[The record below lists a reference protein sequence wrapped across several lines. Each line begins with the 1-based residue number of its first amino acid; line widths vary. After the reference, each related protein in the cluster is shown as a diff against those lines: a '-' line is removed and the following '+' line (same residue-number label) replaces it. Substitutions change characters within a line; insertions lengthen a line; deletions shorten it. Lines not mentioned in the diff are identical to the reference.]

1 MQDEVDE
8 KSDKFHE
15 KAGLGAAR
23 KKGGRII
30 PITPHPSPI
39 PLRSPRP
46 KIRWVNDTTPFL
58 AAAQPASSPPT
69 TTRRP
74 IRDLPDELI
83 SQIAAGEVVERP
95 ASVVRELVDN
105 ALDAGATQITVRLS
119 AGGVRLITVED
130 DGGGIPQEELPVALR
145 RHATSK
151 ITNLNDLETVATMG
165 FRGEALAAIA
175 SVSEMALLSRPAAQA
190 SAFLLDARSGEL
202 RPAARST
209 GTTVEVK
216 ELFFS
221 TPARRKFLKTDATE
235 LAHCIESVRRHALAR
250 PDVGFAIW
258 HEGKLVEQWRA
269 TFVPGQGDP
278 QDAHD
283 ALARR
288 LSDVLGEDFVTQ
300 SVAVQ
305 HRVGPVTVTGRAGL
319 PDAARSRPDHQY
331 CYVNG
336 RFVRDK
342 VLTHAARSAY
352 EDVLHGHKQPIY
364 ALYVEI
370 DPARV
375 DVNVHP
381 TKIEVRFRDSREVHQ
396 AVRHAVEN
404 ALAAPRAAALAAA
417 AAAPNP
423 SAAGDGE
430 HFKPQTPQ
438 APVWNA
444 QAAIKFEE
452 RGHRVED
459 LQALWGPRSATPASP
474 VADPASGAAMG
485 GLWAPSAQADAP
497 AAWATPAASH
507 ASATPWDSA
516 PAAQTAA
523 PVAGSP
529 TEPLA
534 SNPPTAWPVG
544 RDGNETAWP
553 LGKAVAQLHGVY
565 ILAENA
571 QGMVVVDMHA
581 AHERIVYERLKA
593 QVDSGARIASQPL
606 LIPATFAATPQE
618 VATAEESAD
627 VLATLGLEV
636 VPFSPKT
643 LAVRAVPIT
652 LAQGD
657 PVELARSVL
666 AELAAHDATTVVQRA
681 RNEILGTMACH
692 GAVRANRK
700 LTIDEMNALLRQME
714 TTDRSDQ
721 CNHGRPTWR
730 QLSMKE
736 LDALF
741 LRGR

>member
-1 MQDEVDE
+1 MND
-8 KSDKFHE
+8 
-15 KAGLGAAR
+15 
-23 KKGGRII
+23 I
-30 PITPHPSPI
+30 PS
-39 PLRSPRP
+39 S
-46 KIRWVNDTTPFL
+46 L
-58 AAAQPASSPPT
+58 AAAHPAASSATSPT

-105 ALDAGATQITVRLS
+105 ALDAGATQISVRLS

-175 SVSEMALLSRPAAQA
+175 SVSEMSLLSRPTAQA

-269 TFVPGQGDP
+269 TFVPGQGDV
-278 QDAHD
+278 QD

-417 AAAPNP
+417 AGAAA
-423 SAAGDGE
+423 SADTGSTTHGSME
-430 HFKPQTPQ
+430 SFKPNQPLTLNRQ
-438 APVWNA
+438 A

-452 RGHRVED
+452 RGHHVAD
-459 LQALWGPRSATPASP
+459 LQALWGPRKEDASTGPAGLSAPLVNWGAEAANTTDAGAMPQPVAPASFNP
-474 VADPASGAAMG
+474 PA
-485 GLWAPSAQADAP
+485 
-497 AAWATPAASH
+497 AAWANTSTTNEA
-507 ASATPWDSA
+507 
-516 PAAQTAA
+516 
-523 PVAGSP
+523 
-529 TEPLA
+529 
-534 SNPPTAWPVG
+534 AWPQG
-544 RDGNETAWP
+544 RDGNDAAWP

-571 QGMVVVDMHA
+571 QGMVIVDMHA
-581 AHERIVYERLKA
+581 AHERIVYERLKS

-618 VATAEESAD
+618 VATAEDSAE
-627 VLATLGLEV
+627 VLATLGMEV

-643 LAVRAVPIT
+643 LAVRAVPTT

-657 PVELARSVL
+657 PVELASSVL